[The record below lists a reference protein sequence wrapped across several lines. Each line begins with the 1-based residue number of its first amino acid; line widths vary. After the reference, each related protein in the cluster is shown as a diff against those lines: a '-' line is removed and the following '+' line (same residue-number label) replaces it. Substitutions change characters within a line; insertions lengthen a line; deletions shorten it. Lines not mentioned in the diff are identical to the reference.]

1 MTRVF
6 IAAGDPEDD
15 RIQVFAIDSHGKME
29 NRWKETSN
37 PDSNW
42 TPWSEFQTP
51 KVQRACSAPTR
62 SGQRRSTCSAKPTP
76 TGSVF
81 LWGESVL
88 PRSPLAALVS
98 LALTLWCG
106 PLASAQA
113 AGPLP
118 GGGHFVAGSGSI
130 NSGSNSVTIT
140 QGSARGVIDWNSFS
154 IGSGRLVTFNN
165 GTGATLNRVTGTDQ
179 SAILGTLSA
188 TGSVY
193 LINPQGVVVGP
204 TGVVATGGRFV
215 ASALNADNNAF
226 VQAGALTLSGNG
238 NGVVVN
244 LGSISSTHGDVFL
257 ISRNRVAN
265 YGTIGAPRG
274 SVELAAGQQV
284 LLQDASASKQVFV
297 QTGSYG
303 RVLNKGTLDAAQIS
317 LQAAD
322 GNVYALAGNHAAIR
336 ASGTAQRDGHVWL
349 VADQG
354 TVHVQGATSAV
365 NAGGAGGTVETT
377 GNALDIA
384 GATVQAGWWKL
395 GAPTFTLDASNAAT
409 LAGNLASGTSI
420 DAQATGANGQS
431 GDLGVSAN
439 VQWSGGASL
448 TLGAAHSVTTARN
461 VTVKNTGSGN
471 LMLRADANAVDNGGS
486 VTNNGKIDWSAST
499 GIVNALYDMNG
510 SYKAGTIR
518 TNAAWHAA
526 PYSGLVTQASGYRLV
541 NNLTDLQNVSHDL
554 AGNYAL
560 GTDIDAS
567 ATSGSPAFTFTPIGA
582 TTATPFTGQFDGM
595 GHTISALTPTPQ
607 ADPSTQYPIVNDGL
621 FGVIGTAGVVRNV
634 GITDSGIS
642 GYTPGNYA
650 PLAAINN
657 GLITY
662 AYATGRVSS
671 PTVSPTIGGLVAI
684 NNGTIERSWS
694 SADIGFQG
702 LEGGLV
708 AVNNGTILQSF
719 ATGSITGGSHGFGG
733 VLVGTNSGT
742 ILQSYATGSIG
753 TLDGGGALT
762 GRNTQAGRIDESF
775 TTGSIGMGGP
785 PGVPLGAIGAYNA
798 GTIANNVYWN
808 KETTH
813 RASASE
819 NNTGSQPTDA
829 NGLTTAQ
836 MTNPASFG
844 PSWDFSTNG
853 TWAIVAGVAH
863 PVLQW
868 QLAH

>member
-6 IAAGDPEDD
+6 MAAGDPEDD
-15 RIQVFAIDSHGKME
+15 RIQVFAIDSHGKMD
-29 NRWKETSN
+29 NRWKKTSN
-37 PDSNW
+37 PDSSW

-51 KVQRACSAPTR
+51 KVQRACSATTR
-62 SGQRRSTCSAKPTP
+62 SRQRRSTCSAKPTP

-81 LWGESVL
+81 LWRESVL
-88 PRSPLAALVS
+88 PRSPLVALVS

-106 PLASAQA
+106 PLVSAQA

-238 NGVVVN
+238 NGVVIN
-244 LGSISSTHGDVFL
+244 LGSVSSTHGDVFL
-257 ISRNRVAN
+257 ISRNRAAN
-265 YGTIGAPRG
+265 YGTIGAPQG

-354 TVHVQGATSAV
+354 TVHVQGAISAV

-420 DAQATGANGQS
+420 DARATGANAQS

-448 TLGAAHSVTTARN
+448 TLGAAHSVTIARN

-471 LMLRADANAVDNGGS
+471 LTLRADANAVDNGGS

-560 GTDIDAS
+560 GADIDAS
-567 ATSGSPAFTFTPIGA
+567 ATRGTAFTFTPIGA

-595 GHTISALTPTPQ
+595 GHTISALTPTPV
-607 ADPSTQYPIVNDGL
+607 ADPSTPYPFPFVNDGL

-634 GITDSGIS
+634 GITDPGIS
-642 GYTPGNYA
+642 GILVGNYA
-650 PLAAINN
+650 PLAAVNN

-662 AYATGRVSS
+662 AYATGSIGAS
-671 PTVSPTIGGLVAI
+671 AYGLSFGGLVAL

-694 SADIGFQG
+694 SVNIDNQG
-702 LEGGLV
+702 PEGGLV
-708 AVNNGTILQSF
+708 ALNNGTILQSF
-719 ATGSITGGSHGFGG
+719 ATGSIAGGSHGFGG
-733 VLVGTNSGT
+733 ALVGTNNGT
-742 ILQSYATGSIG
+742 VRQSYATGWIS
-753 TLDGGGALT
+753 TLDGGGGLT
-762 GRNTQAGRIDESF
+762 DWNTQAGRIDESF
-775 TTGSIGMGGP
+775 ATGAAGPWDPGFWGGIA
-785 PGVPLGAIGAYNA
+785 GSNS

-808 KETTH
+808 KETTY

-844 PSWDFSTNG
+844 PSWDFSSNG